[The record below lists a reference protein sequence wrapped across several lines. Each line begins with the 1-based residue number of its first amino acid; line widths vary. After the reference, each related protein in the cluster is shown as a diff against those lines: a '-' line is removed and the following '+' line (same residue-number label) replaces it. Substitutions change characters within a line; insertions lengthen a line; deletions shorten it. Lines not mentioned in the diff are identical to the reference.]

1 MSAQEPVMGRVQ
13 SPLRFIMGNLQ
24 ATESA
29 QRSNSAEPAGDGQHP
44 DEAPLDPV
52 VLSIIIANYNGRALL
67 HESLTSIYRHS
78 PQCSFNIVVID
89 DASHDDSAAMV
100 RECFPNVRLLVN
112 PQNVHYGRSN
122 NRAIDL
128 VRCEFVYLLN
138 NDTVILPHALDRM
151 ITFLREHPEAGAV
164 GSKLLNGDGS
174 IQASVK
180 SLPCLMSG
188 LFGDRS
194 IIRKLF
200 PRNRFTRQHLLHLSH
215 DAESPFTA
223 GYVSSASVMIR
234 QDVVQ
239 QVGHLDERLSYHVDA
254 DYFKRIWDAGS
265 KVYYLPTAVVIHDA
279 HKGGTMV
286 SLRRRFKSVVEFHRG
301 SYIYFQKHQIKSVWE
316 PMHFLVIA
324 GLAARFVMSL
334 LLQGS
339 KELLRPMLPSK

>member
-1 MSAQEPVMGRVQ
+1 MAQLG
-13 SPLRFIMGNLQ
+13 SPLRFIMGN
-24 ATESA
+24 AHVT
-29 QRSNSAEPAGDGQHP
+29 
-44 DEAPLDPV
+44 EAPQRPNPAEHAPHRERADGVPFDPV
-52 VLSIIIANYNGRALL
+52 VLSIIIANYNGRELL
-67 HESLTSIYRHS
+67 RQCLASIYRH
-78 PQCSFNIVVID
+78 PPECSFNVVVID
-89 DASHDDSAAMV
+89 DASRDGSDAMV
-100 RECFPNVRLLVN
+100 REYFPQVHLLVN
-112 PQNVHYGRSN
+112 AQNVHYGRSN

-151 ITFLREHPEAGAV
+151 LTFLHETPDAGAV

-215 DAESPFTA
+215 DAQSPFTA

-234 QDVVQ
+234 RGVVQ

-254 DYFKRIWDAGS
+254 DYCKRIWDAGW
-265 KVYYLPTAVVIHDA
+265 KVYYLPSAVVIHDA

-301 SYIYFQKHQIKSVWE
+301 TYIYYRKHHARSDMTPILFV
-316 PMHFLVIA
+316 VIA

-339 KELLRPMLPSK
+339 KEVLRPMLPSK

>member
-1 MSAQEPVMGRVQ
+1 
-13 SPLRFIMGNLQ
+13 MGNVHV
-24 ATESA
+24 TEAA
-29 QRSNSAEPAGDGQHP
+29 QRPNAPEQAGHREHADG
-44 DEAPLDPV
+44 APLDPV

-67 HESLTSIYRHS
+67 RESLASIYRHP
-78 PQCSFNIVVID
+78 PQCSFNVVVID
-89 DASHDDSAAMV
+89 DASRDGSDAMV
-100 RECFPNVRLLVN
+100 RECFPQVHLLVN
-112 PQNVHYGRSN
+112 AQNVHYGRSN

-151 ITFLREHPEAGAV
+151 LTFLHEHPDAGAV

-194 IIRKLF
+194 IIRKVF

-215 DAESPFTA
+215 DAELPFTA

-234 QDVVQ
+234 RGVVQ

-254 DYFKRIWDAGS
+254 DYCKRIWDAGW

-286 SLRRRFKSVVEFHRG
+286 SLRRRFKSIVEFHRG

-339 KELLRPMLPSK
+339 KELIRPMLPTK